1 MWTETPVFRK
11 DLERLCNCEFIP
23 WKKLIGKTVLVTG
36 ATGLIGYTLSST
48 LLYYDMVHSARMKVL
63 ALVRNHERA
72 QEKFR
77 GQLTDQCNLEFV
89 VGDVT
94 SLPEIDGN
102 VDYIIHGA
110 SPTASAYFVEKP
122 VETIMTAVLGTRNLL
137 ELAKEKRVSDFV
149 YLSSMEVYGTPQTDD
164 LISETYPTAVDT
176 MSVRSSYPQ
185 AKLLCENLCASYC
198 GEYGVP
204 AKVVRLAQTFGPG
217 VTADDQRVF
226 AQFARAVMNEEDIVL
241 QTAGKSK
248 RTYLYTA
255 DAVSAILKVLI
266 QGSTGETYNAANPE
280 TYCSIYEMAQ
290 MVTKELTNEKI
301 HILAQPEARSTFAF
315 SPLHNL
321 HLHSKKLCGLGW
333 QPTVGLPDMYRRML
347 ACF

>member
-1 MWTETPVFRK
+1 MWTETPVFRE
-11 DLERLCNCEFIP
+11 DLERLCTCEFIP
-23 WKKLIGKTVLVTG
+23 WEKLIGKTVLVTG
-36 ATGLIGYTLSST
+36 ATGLIGYTLTSA
-48 LLYYDMVHSARMKVL
+48 LLYYNMVHNAGMKVL
-63 ALVRNHERA
+63 ALVRDRERA

-77 GQLTDQCNLEFV
+77 GQLADQCSLKFV
-89 VGDVT
+89 VGDIT
-94 SLPEIDGN
+94 NLPEIDGN

-137 ELAKEKRVSDFV
+137 EVAKVKQVSGFV
-149 YLSSMEVYGTPQTDD
+149 YLSSMEVYGAPQTDN

-217 VTADDQRVF
+217 VAADDQRVF
-226 AQFARAVMNEEDIVL
+226 AQFARAVMNKEDIVL
-241 QTAGKSK
+241 QTSGESK
-248 RTYLYTA
+248 HAYLYTA
-255 DAVSAILKVLI
+255 DAASAILKILA
-266 QGSTGETYNAANPE
+266 QGSVREIYNAANLE
-280 TYCSIYEMAQ
+280 TYCSIFEMAQ
-290 MVTKELTNEKI
+290 IVIKELRNGTIHVFTQSDEKKK
-301 HILAQPEARSTFAF
+301 STF
-315 SPLHNL
+315 PPRHCLRLNPE
-321 HLHSKKLCGLGW
+321 KLCELGW